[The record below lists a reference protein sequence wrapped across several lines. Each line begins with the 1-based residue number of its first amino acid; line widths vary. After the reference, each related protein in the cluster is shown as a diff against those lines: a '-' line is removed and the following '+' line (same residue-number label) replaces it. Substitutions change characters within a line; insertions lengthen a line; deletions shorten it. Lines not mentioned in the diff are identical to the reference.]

1 MKDYYLILNVSP
13 SASRQ
18 AIRKSYRELASRF
31 HPDKNQSKS
40 SEEKFKQIAIAYDV
54 LSNEK
59 KRKEYDQSRKFVY
72 NNKDSFQ
79 SKSFN
84 EKPDAFSQDKKKKPS
99 PPQPLLD
106 ASLVMELNLEEACM
120 GCEKQIVFN
129 RINNNSKEKKQL
141 IVKIPKGIESGKKL
155 KLTGQSHQKGRKKGD
170 LFIEIKIKKHPLFRC
185 DRRNL
190 IMQVPISM
198 SDALLGKQ
206 MSIPTLTGRAKISIR
221 AGTSSNSLLILKNQ
235 GLFFE
240 DGLKRGDLILE
251 ICIDIPSQITEEDR
265 KWFREFKMREAL
277 PASVAQFNI
286 QVQKLLLKRAS

>member
-1 MKDYYLILNVSP
+1 MILNVSP
-13 SASRQ
+13 SAGKQ
-18 AIRKSYRELASRF
+18 AIRKSYRELAARF

-40 SEEKFKQIAIAYDV
+40 AEEKFKQIAIAYDV

-59 KRKEYDQSRKFVY
+59 KRKEYDQSRKFVH
-72 NNKDSFQ
+72 NKDPFQ
-79 SKSFN
+79 PDPFN
-84 EKPDAFSQDKKKKPS
+84 AKPHNFSQNTAKKPS
-99 PPQPLLD
+99 PPQLFLD
-106 ASLVMELNLEEACM
+106 ASLVMELTLEEACM
-120 GCEKQIVFN
+120 GCEKQIIFN
-129 RINNNSKEKKQL
+129 RVKNNSKEKKQL
-141 IVKIPKGIESGKKL
+141 SVKIPKGIESGKKL
-155 KLTGQSHQKGRKKGD
+155 KLIGQSHQKGGKKGD
-170 LFIEIKIKKHPLFRC
+170 LFIEIKIKKHPLFRL
-185 DRRNL
+185 DGKNL

-206 MSIPTLTGRAKISIR
+206 ISIPTLTGRAKISIR
-221 AGTSSNSLLILKNQ
+221 SGISSNSLLILKNQ